1 MDYIIRTP
9 SFADYDRV
17 MELLIEMANFN
28 ELSELHTPKWSAKN
42 ERAIAN
48 LITECA
54 RSGIFLVG
62 EVEGEIEAVIIG
74 AIFPNI
80 WLQDVKWLKEIA
92 FWVSDRARHTK
103 LGYRLLMKYRDR
115 AKEML
120 EAGFIDNFVI
130 TSLEKLPVEYEKF
143 GFKKIETNY
152 AWSK

>member
-1 MDYIIRTP
+1 MDYTIRTP

>member
-1 MDYIIRTP
+1 MDYTIRTP

-28 ELSELHTPKWSAKN
+28 ELSELHTPKWNAKN
-42 ERAIAN
+42 EKMIAN
-48 LITECA
+48 IITECLKT
-54 RSGIFLVG
+54 GVFYVG
-62 EVEGEIEAVIIG
+62 EVDGKIEAVIIG

-80 WLQDVKWLKEIA
+80 WLHDVKWLKEIA
-92 FWVSDRARHTK
+92 FWVSDKARHTK

-115 AKEML
+115 GKQML
-120 EAGFIDNFVI
+120 EAGLIDNFVI

-143 GFKKIETNY
+143 GFHKIETNY

>member
-1 MDYIIRTP
+1 MDYTIRTP

-28 ELSELHTPKWSAKN
+28 ELSELHLPKWNAKN
-42 ERAIAN
+42 ERIIAN

-54 RSGIFLVG
+54 KSGVFLVG
-62 EVEGEIEAVIIG
+62 EIEGKIEAIIIG

-92 FWVSDRARHTK
+92 FWVSERARHTK
-103 LGYRLLMKYRDR
+103 LGFRMLMNYRDQ
-115 AKEML
+115 AKKML
-120 EAGFIDNFVI
+120 EAGYIDNFVI

-143 GFKKIETNY
+143 GFHKIETNY

>member
-1 MDYIIRTP
+1 MEYTIRTP

-28 ELSELHTPKWSAKN
+28 ELSELHTPKWTAKN
-42 ERAIAN
+42 EKAIAN

-54 RSGIFLVG
+54 RTGVFLVG
-62 EVEGEIEAVIIG
+62 EIDGKIEAVIIG

-80 WLQDVKWLKEIA
+80 WLQDVKWLREIA
-92 FWVSDRARHTK
+92 FWVSNKAKHTK
-103 LGYRLLMKYRDR
+103 LGFRMVMKFRDE
-115 AKEML
+115 AIEMKNV
-120 EAGFIDNFVI
+120 GYINNFVI

-143 GFKKIETNY
+143 GFHKIETNY

>member
-1 MDYIIRTP
+1 MDYVIRTP
-9 SFADYDRV
+9 CFADYDRV
-17 MELLIEMANFN
+17 MQLLIEMANFN
-28 ELSELHTPKWSAKN
+28 ELSELHTPNWSAKN

-48 LITECA
+48 LITECLKT
-54 RSGIFLVG
+54 GVFYVG
-62 EVEGEIEAVIIG
+62 EVDGEIEAVIIG

-92 FWVSDRARHTK
+92 FWVSDKARHTK
-103 LGYRLLMKYRDR
+103 LGYRLLMKYRDK
-115 AKEML
+115 AKFML
-120 EAGFIDNFVI
+120 DEGYIDNFVI